1 MSGFSR
7 HPGGVRPA
15 GATSSTALSGLTYGG
30 LIVGAVFA
38 LLPILWGISTSLKSV
53 VDVNAF
59 PSEWVPET
67 VTFANWNTAVL
78 SGRYGTYFSNTII
91 VVACTLVVSL
101 GLAAHAAHAT
111 VRHAFRGRSVVLN
124 LMWATVMI
132 PGIAI
137 IVPLYSLAVYV
148 GIYDTLGVLVLV
160 YSAWLVPTL
169 IWLLRGFV
177 ANVPNEL
184 EEAARVDGCSR
195 LGAFYRI
202 TLPLLRPGLLA
213 GGVLVFIHIWN
224 EFLVGYSLVLGD
236 EHRLIQVGV
245 YFFVTENGVAWG
257 PLTAAAMAS
266 VIPVVLCYAFLQR
279 SFIQGLTS
287 GAVKG

>member
-1 MSGFSR
+1 MITR
-7 HPGGVRPA
+7 ALTTRPPAPGDATPVLARATTYAILVA
-15 GATSSTALSGLTYGG
+15 GAA
-30 LIVGAVFA
+30 FA
-38 LLPILWGISTSLKSV
+38 LLPILWGVSTSLKSV
-53 VDVNAF
+53 VEVNAH
-59 PSEWVPET
+59 PSRWIPET
-67 VTFANWNTAVL
+67 ATATNWSLAVANEKYARYVINTF
-78 SGRYGTYFSNTII
+78 I
-91 VVACTLVVSL
+91 VIGFTLLLTL

-111 VRHAFRGRSVVLN
+111 VRHAFSGRTLILN

-137 IVPLYSLAVYV
+137 IVPLYSLAVSV

-169 IWLLRGFV
+169 VWLLRSFIV
-177 ANVPNEL
+177 NVPNEL
-184 EEAARVDGCSR
+184 EEAARVDGCTR

-202 TLPLLRPGLLA
+202 TLPLLKPGLLA

-224 EFLVGYSLVLGD
+224 EFLIGYSLVLGD
-236 EHRLIQVGV
+236 ARRLVQVGV

-257 PLTAAAMAS
+257 PLMAAAMAS
-266 VIPVVLCYAFLQR
+266 IAPVLVLYAILQR
-279 SFIQGLTS
+279 SFIQGLTG

>member
-1 MSGFSR
+1 MSGGSASIQR
-7 HPGGVRPA
+7 KR
-15 GATSSTALSGLTYGG
+15 TYGRVASSAFTYVG
-30 LIVGAVFA
+30 LILGMIFA
-38 LLPILWGISTSLKSV
+38 LLPILWGVSTSFKSLI
-53 VDVNAF
+53 DVNAF
-59 PSEWVPET
+59 PSRWIPESPT
-67 VTFANWNTAVL
+67 LANWDLAVF
-78 SGRYGTYFSNTII
+78 SGRYGTYFINTII
-91 VVACTLVVSL
+91 VVVCTLVLSL

-111 VRHAFRGRSVVLN
+111 VRHAFRGRALVLN

-137 IVPLYSLAVYV
+137 IVPLYTLAVEV

-224 EFLVGYSLVLGD
+224 EFLVGYSLVLEDG
-236 EHRLIQVGV
+236 HRLIQVGV
-245 YFFVTENGVAWG
+245 YFFVTENGIAWG
-257 PLTAAAMAS
+257 PLMAAAMAS
-266 VIPVVLCYAFLQR
+266 VLPVVLCYAVLQR
-279 SFIQGLTS
+279 SFIQGLTG